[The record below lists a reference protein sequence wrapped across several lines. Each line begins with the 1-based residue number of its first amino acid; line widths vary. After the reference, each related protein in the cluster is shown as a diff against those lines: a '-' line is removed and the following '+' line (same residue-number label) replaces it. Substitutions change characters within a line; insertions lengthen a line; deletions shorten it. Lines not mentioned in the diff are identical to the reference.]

1 MVLLRTGSIL
11 ITKNGH
17 RYGNGVVLSVKE
29 GKHRN
34 VVTVLTD
41 FCNIVMFPS
50 EQDVLEFWEADNSVQ
65 DIRDR
70 LERQIEL
77 LTKALEELN

>member
-11 ITKNGH
+11 ITKNAH

-34 VVTVLTD
+34 VVIVLTD
-41 FCNIVMFPS
+41 FCNTVMFPS
-50 EQDVLEFWEADNSVQ
+50 EQDVMEFWEVDNSVQ
-65 DIRDR
+65 DIRER
-70 LERQIEL
+70 LQKQIEL
-77 LTKALEELN
+77 LTNALEGLN